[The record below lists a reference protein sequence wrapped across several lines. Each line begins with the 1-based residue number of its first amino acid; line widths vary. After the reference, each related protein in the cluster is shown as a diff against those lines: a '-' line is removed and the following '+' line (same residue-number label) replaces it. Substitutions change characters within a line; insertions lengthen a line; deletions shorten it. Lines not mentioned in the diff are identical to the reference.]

1 VVAGFFIIGTPGHV
15 RDLRSLPTPHPYEHL
30 VVALSD
36 ALAMIDAQEQEI
48 EDLETKVEEIE
59 NADLDTLKAEVAE
72 LTQRLNTQNK
82 AFRELYNAIPEAKTV
97 AARKAL
103 QAKHLKDLNI

>member
-1 VVAGFFIIGTPGHV
+1 MNQTPEELY

-30 VVALSD
+30 VAALSD
-36 ALAMIDAQEQEI
+36 ALAMVDVQEQEI
-48 EDLETKVEEIE
+48 EDLEKKVAELES
-59 NADLDTLKAEVAE
+59 ADLDTLKAEVAE
-72 LTQRLNTQNK
+72 LTQRFSTQSK
-82 AFRELYNAIPEAKTV
+82 VFMELYNAIPEAKTV

>member
-1 VVAGFFIIGTPGHV
+1 MSPEEADELY
-15 RDLRSLPTPHPYEHL
+15 RSMRSLPTPHPCEHL
-30 VVALSD
+30 AAALSD
-36 ALAMIDAQEQEI
+36 ALAMVDAQEQEI
-48 EDLETKVEEIE
+48 EDLVSKVAELES
-59 NADLDTLKAEVAE
+59 ADLDALKAEVAE

-82 AFRELYNAIPEAKTV
+82 AFRELYGAIPEAKTV